1 MLARLALT
9 LGGAAA
15 VLLTPAFALSYFSA
29 YGQPSELPPGWLAE
43 LRGPLTAAG
52 LLEAGSTSVYDRYG
66 LLYCAAW
73 GVGLAGLVGFLRR
86 DWPAL
91 SVRRRR
97 AWVVVVTGLGVVA
110 VGIFGDYAP
119 VGDIAGVV
127 GFLLTGLGFLIAA
140 VGSALL
146 GWALCRDRQLNAM
159 MARAAGLF
167 GVVSLVGGMALVG
180 HIPSGPGVGWVL
192 GALGLGM
199 AGHRP
204 TAQQTPRLRVK
215 T

>member
-15 VLLTPAFALSYFSA
+15 LLLTPAFALSYFSA
-29 YGQPSELPPGWLAE
+29 YSQPSELPPGWLAA

-73 GVGLAGLVGFLRR
+73 VLALAGFAGVLRR

-97 AWVVVVTGLGVVA
+97 AWVVVVTGLSVVA

-119 VGDIAGVV
+119 VGDLAGVV
-127 GFLLTGLGFLIAA
+127 GFLLTGVGFLIAA
-140 VGSALL
+140 VGSTLL
-146 GWALCRDRQLNAM
+146 GWELRRDRRLNAM
-159 MARAAGLF
+159 MALGVGVF
-167 GVVSLVGGMALVG
+167 GVVSLVAGMALVG

-192 GALGLGM
+192 GALVLGM

-204 TAQQTPRLRVK
+204 TASKLRVSV
-215 T
+215 